1 MKKDKYTLLLVDDE
15 EYILRILQR
24 VLGEEKRFE
33 IITATS
39 GQEALEK
46 IPPNGIDMVISDQRM
61 PGMSGIELLTQI
73 KQRYPDSIR
82 ILLSG
87 FTDIDVLIGAINE
100 GEVCR
105 FISKP
110 WKNEELK
117 KIIYTTLEQRE
128 EIAIVR
134 EVIAKMRQ
142 AIDRANHLT
151 FESYQEGNNV
161 CMRVNAEGSLISGEA
176 LSEILTLFLKT
187 VFEKTYD
194 KEVDLELQLMGGV
207 IAKQKG
213 KVTLTID
220 IGKGINLIIELPE
233 LPARIDP

>member
-1 MKKDKYTLLLVDDE
+1 MKDKYTILLVDDE
-15 EYILRILQR
+15 EYILRVLQR
-24 VLGEEKRFE
+24 VLVEEKRFE

-46 IPPNGIDMVISDQRM
+46 IRQHGIDIVISDQRM
-61 PGMSGIELLTQI
+61 PGMSGTELLTKI
-73 KQRYPDSIR
+73 KQIYPDSVR

-87 FTDIDVLIGAINE
+87 FTDIDALIGAINE

-110 WKNEELK
+110 WDNEELK

-128 EIAIVR
+128 EIGIVK

-142 AIDRANHLT
+142 VINRARNIN
-151 FESYQEGNNV
+151 FESYQEGNNI
-161 CMRVNAEGSLISGEA
+161 CIRVNAEGQVISGDI
-176 LSEILTLFLKT
+176 LSQILSFFLKT
-187 VFEKTYD
+187 VFEKLYD

-213 KVTLTID
+213 KVILTID
-220 IGKGINLIIELPE
+220 IGKGVNLVIELPE
-233 LPARIDP
+233 LLMK

>member
-1 MKKDKYTLLLVDDE
+1 MKDKYTILLVDDE
-15 EYILRILQR
+15 EYILRVLQR
-24 VLGEEKRFE
+24 VLVEEKCFE

-46 IPPNGIDMVISDQRM
+46 IRERRIDIVISDQRM
-61 PGMSGIELLTQI
+61 PGMSGVELLTQI
-73 KQRYPDSIR
+73 KQMYPDSVR

-87 FTDIDVLIGAINE
+87 FTDIDALIGAINE

-110 WKNEELK
+110 WDNEELK
-117 KIIYTTLEQRE
+117 KLIYTTLEQRE
-128 EIAIVR
+128 GIGIVK

-142 AIDRANHLT
+142 VINRAKNIS
-151 FESYQEGNNV
+151 FESYQEGNNI
-161 CMRVNAEGSLISGEA
+161 CMRVNAEGAIISENI
-176 LSEILTLFLKT
+176 LSQILSFFLKT
-187 VFEKTYD
+187 VFEKLYD

-213 KVTLTID
+213 RVVLTID
-220 IGKGINLIIELPE
+220 IGKGVNLVIELPE
-233 LPARIDP
+233 MPMK

>member
-1 MKKDKYTLLLVDDE
+1 MKKDKYTILLVDDE
-15 EYILRILQR
+15 EYILRVLQR

-46 IPPNGIDMVISDQRM
+46 IPRHGIDMVISDQRM

-73 KQRYPDSIR
+73 KQLYPDSIR

-87 FTDIDVLIGAINE
+87 FTDIDALIGAINE

-110 WKNEELK
+110 WDNEELK

-128 EIAIVR
+128 EIGIVR
-134 EVIAKMRQ
+134 EVITKMRQ
-142 AIDRANHLT
+142 VIDRANNLT
-151 FESYQEGNNV
+151 FESYQEGNNI
-161 CMRVNAEGSLISGEA
+161 CMRVNAQGPVISGDI
-176 LSEILTLFLKT
+176 LSDILTFFLKT

-194 KEVDLELQLMGGV
+194 KEVDLDLQLMGGV

-213 KVTLTID
+213 KVILTID
-220 IGKGINLIIELPE
+220 IGKGMNLVIELPE
-233 LPARIDP
+233 LPVK